1 MAINMK
7 LLPPE
12 AYQAELAKRYESVA
26 ANLRRFIPSALIE
39 HIGSS
44 AVAGAVSKADLD
56 ICVIVDAAELAT
68 VVRILQQQG
77 YTEKL
82 DTLRTAELCMLEWS
96 QQNADHAVQVVAS
109 GSRFETFFVDFRN
122 LLRAKPELVEQYN
135 QIKLKSA
142 GLGVEKYR
150 EAKSQFIAA
159 ALAAKQNEA

>member
-1 MAINMK
+1 MK
-7 LLPPE
+7 LHPPE
-12 AYQAELAKRYESVA
+12 AYQAELAKRYESIA
-26 ANLRRFIPSALIE
+26 ANLYRIIPSARIE

-56 ICVIVDAAELAT
+56 ICIIVGAAELEA
-68 VVRILQQQG
+68 VVQTLRQYG

-82 DTLRTAELCMLEWS
+82 DTLRTEELCMLECTL
-96 QQNADHAVQVVAS
+96 QNEAHALQVVAS
-109 GSRFETFFVDFRN
+109 GSRFETFFVAFRN

-135 QIKLKSA
+135 QIKLQSA

-159 ALAAKQNEA
+159 ALAANQNVV